1 MCAAAASVRRTE
13 LSHLSLSE
21 RVRGDRKLSTEF
33 LMLVLIAGRGQHY
46 NKQVRIALA
55 LLVESFDGG

>member
-1 MCAAAASVRRTE
+1 
-13 LSHLSLSE
+13 
-21 RVRGDRKLSTEF
+21 
-33 LMLVLIAGRGQHY
+33 MLVLIAGRGQHY